1 MTPVRADRRGV
12 ARRRLIIDAA
22 IEVFT
27 RRGFRGS
34 SLAEVAE
41 HAGITAAGVLY
52 HFKTKDELLLEV
64 IRERD
69 RRQGTILEEVARA
82 DGLGSIIGAVRFAE
96 IAEQEPHL
104 QALHTVLEIESL
116 DPESPAY
123 EYFRARNEFLLRAT
137 EANLR
142 RLQAAG
148 HVRRDVDCG
157 RVARQ
162 MIAFEHGAAV
172 LWLHNPALSL
182 VELFRDYFDDL
193 VERLRPPA

>member
-1 MTPVRADRRGV
+1 VTPVRADRRGV
-12 ARRRLIIDAA
+12 ARRRQIIDAA

-34 SLAEVAE
+34 SLTEVAE
-41 HAGITAAGVLY
+41 QAGITAAGVLY
-52 HFKTKDELLLEV
+52 HFNSKDELLLEV

-69 RRQGTILEEVARA
+69 RRQGPILEEVARA
-82 DGLGSIIGAVRFAE
+82 GGLASITGAVRFAE

-116 DPESPAY
+116 DPDSPAY
-123 EYFRARNEFLLRAT
+123 EYFRARNEFLLRGT

-142 RLQAAG
+142 RLQVAG
-148 HVRRDVDCG
+148 DITADVDCA
-157 RVARQ
+157 RIARQ
-162 MIAFEHGAAV
+162 IMAFEHGAAV
-172 LWLHNPALSL
+172 LWLRNPTLSI

-193 VERLRPPA
+193 VERLRPRP